1 MRGEIDSCNHYFCF
15 VCIMEWAKVK
25 SCYPACKRRFKKIV
39 RPNNGGDFASER
51 VVRVLA
57 RDQANPHHFDPYVD
71 TRCGVCGGMQDEC
84 YLLLCNL
91 CDRAT
96 HTSIKQL
103 VSILDIVR
111 EESSNRAAEILASM
125 SAEAREPLV
134 VMDKVSDFDDARTI

>member
-57 RDQANPHHFDPYVD
+57 RDQTRDAVYVEECKMNAISCFATSVTAPL
-71 TRCGVCGGMQDEC
+71 TR
-84 YLLLCNL
+84 
-91 CDRAT
+91 
-96 HTSIKQL
+96 
-103 VSILDIVR
+103 IVR
-111 EESSNRAAEILASM
+111 AWGILSHPAIGSAATAPFYDASTRA
-125 SAEAREPLV
+125 
-134 VMDKVSDFDDARTI
+134 